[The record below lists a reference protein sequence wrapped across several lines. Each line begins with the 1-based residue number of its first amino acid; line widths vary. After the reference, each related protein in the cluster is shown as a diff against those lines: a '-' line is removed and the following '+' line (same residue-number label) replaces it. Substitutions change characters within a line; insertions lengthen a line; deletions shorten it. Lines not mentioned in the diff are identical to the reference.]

1 MPGRYHQAMTRRLLV
16 AVLLLLPLAA
26 APWAQKQSDEAKRIA
41 EATEVFREIMD
52 VADNA
57 IPKTI
62 LGGAEA
68 LAVFPGTKKGAFG
81 IGGTR
86 GRGIISMRT
95 KDGWSSP
102 AFLTLTGVSFGLQIG
117 GQETDLV
124 LVINNKRGVE
134 TLVKNQ
140 FKLGADASVAAGP
153 VGRDAQ
159 AATDLQMRAEI
170 LSYSRAR
177 GVFAGVSISGST
189 IRQDKDAHGRFYGK
203 KLESRQILF
212 EGAGGTPEPVTGW
225 QAILRKYAS

>member
-1 MPGRYHQAMTRRLLV
+1 MMSAMTRWTVALTTLAVALLV
-16 AVLLLLPLAA
+16 A
-26 APWAQKQSDEAKRIA
+26 APRAQKASDEAKRVA
-41 EATEVFREIMD
+41 EATEIFGEIMAAED
-52 VADNA
+52 KA
-57 IPKTI
+57 IPKSI
-62 LGGAEA
+62 LGRAEA
-68 LAVFPGTKKGAFG
+68 IAVFPGTKKGALG

-86 GRGIISMRT
+86 GRGVISLRG
-95 KDGWSSP
+95 KNGWTSP

-177 GVFAGVSISGST
+177 GVFAGVSINGST
-189 IRQDKDAHGRFYGK
+189 VRQDRDAHERFYGK
-203 KLESRQILF
+203 RLESRQILF
-212 EGAGGTPEPVTGW
+212 ENLAGAPGPVPAW
-225 QAILRKYAS
+225 QAILRKFAQ

>member
-1 MPGRYHQAMTRRLLV
+1 MMSAMTRWTVALTTLAVALLV
-16 AVLLLLPLAA
+16 A
-26 APWAQKQSDEAKRIA
+26 APRAQKASDEAKRVA
-41 EATEVFREIMD
+41 EATEIFGEIMAAED
-52 VADNA
+52 KA
-57 IPKTI
+57 IPKSI
-62 LGGAEA
+62 LGRAEA
-68 LAVFPGTKKGAFG
+68 IAVFPGTKKGALG

-86 GRGIISMRT
+86 GRGVISLRG
-95 KDGWSSP
+95 KNGWTSP

-177 GVFAGVSISGST
+177 GVFAGVSINGST
-189 IRQDKDAHGRFYGK
+189 IRQDRDAHERFYGK
-203 KLESRQILF
+203 RLESRQILF
-212 EGAGGTPEPVTGW
+212 ENLAGAPGPVPAW
-225 QAILRKYAS
+225 QAILRKFAQ

>member
-1 MPGRYHQAMTRRLLV
+1 MMSAMSRRTLVLTCLALAVTV
-16 AVLLLLPLAA
+16 AVPQ
-26 APWAQKQSDEAKRIA
+26 AQKKSEEAERVA
-41 EATEVFREIMD
+41 EATEVFREIMAAED
-52 VADNA
+52 KA
-57 IPKTI
+57 IPKSI
-62 LGGAEA
+62 LGRAEA
-68 LAVFPGTKKGAFG
+68 IAVFPGTKKGALG

-86 GRGIISMRT
+86 GRGIISLRG
-95 KDGWSSP
+95 KGGWSSP

-177 GVFAGVSISGST
+177 GVFAGVSINGST
-189 IRQDKDAHGRFYGK
+189 IRQDRDAHERYYGK

-212 EGAGGTPEPVTGW
+212 DGQGGTPAPVPAW
-225 QAILRKYAS
+225 KAVLQKFAQ

>member
-1 MPGRYHQAMTRRLLV
+1 MMSAMTRWTVALTTLAVALLV
-16 AVLLLLPLAA
+16 A
-26 APWAQKQSDEAKRIA
+26 APRAQKASDEAKRVA
-41 EATEVFREIMD
+41 EATEIFGEIMAAED
-52 VADNA
+52 KA
-57 IPKTI
+57 IPKSI
-62 LGGAEA
+62 LGRAEA
-68 LAVFPGTKKGAFG
+68 IAVFPGTKKGALG

-86 GRGIISMRT
+86 GRGVISLRG
-95 KDGWSSP
+95 KNGWSSP

-177 GVFAGVSISGST
+177 GVFAGVSINGST
-189 IRQDKDAHGRFYGK
+189 IRQDRDAHERFYGK
-203 KLESRQILF
+203 RLESRQILF
-212 EGAGGTPEPVTGW
+212 ENLAGAPGPVPAW
-225 QAILRKYAS
+225 QAILRKFAQ